1 MHRSDR
7 TELKEEKMWLESPV
21 SAVAN
26 FFISIAMVDL
36 SAFSVVVVNIRN
48 PWMMIFLGALTRL
61 LLPMWGLT
69 VEGIAY
75 PNCTDGFRVAE
86 FHGLDYLA
94 AVISE
99 QAAVLDVF
107 VRSLAE
113 H

>member
-1 MHRSDR
+1 
-7 TELKEEKMWLESPV
+7 
-21 SAVAN
+21 
-26 FFISIAMVDL
+26 
-36 SAFSVVVVNIRN
+36 
-48 PWMMIFLGALTRL
+48 MMIFLGALTRL
-61 LLPMWGLT
+61 LLSTAERWLAMWGLT

-75 PNCTDGFRVAE
+75 PNSTDGFGVAE

>member
-1 MHRSDR
+1 
-7 TELKEEKMWLESPV
+7 
-21 SAVAN
+21 
-26 FFISIAMVDL
+26 MVDL

-61 LLPMWGLT
+61 LLPTAEQWLAMWGLT

-75 PNCTDGFRVAE
+75 PNSTGGFRVAE
-86 FHGLDYLA
+86 FHGLAYLA

-99 QAAVLDVF
+99 QADVLDVF

>member
-1 MHRSDR
+1 
-7 TELKEEKMWLESPV
+7 
-21 SAVAN
+21 
-26 FFISIAMVDL
+26 MVDL

-61 LLPMWGLT
+61 TTAEPWLAMWGLT

-75 PNCTDGFRVAE
+75 PNSTDGFRVAE

-94 AVISE
+94 GVITE
-99 QAAVLDVF
+99 KAAVLDVF